1 MGLAVADA
9 QTLGRGRAGR
19 GWTAPPGVA
28 LLLSAGFRPGYLEP
42 HLVWRLAAI
51 VALAMADA
59 AEDAAGLPDGA
70 VRLKWPNDLVVET
83 AGPGALLDAETE
95 LRAARERLEA
105 SVELRKLG
113 GVLGETEG
121 LGTTDPRVVVG
132 IGVNA
137 DWPAEAFPAEL
148 AGGMT
153 SLRVASGGRPID
165 RMALLEGF
173 LDRLEPRLE
182 ALRSG
187 RFPVGDWVDRQA
199 TTGRI
204 VRLAEPGGGPS
215 RDVRAVGVDP
225 LAGGLVVVDPAAPG
239 GERVILAGD
248 VDRVRIV
255 GDARPTTT
263 RSGV

>member
-1 MGLAVADA
+1 VGLAVADE

-28 LLLSAGFRPGYLEP
+28 LLLSTGFRPTYLEP
-42 HLVWRLAAI
+42 PLVWRLAAI

-59 AEDAAGLPDGA
+59 AEDTAGLPDGA
-70 VRLKWPNDLVVET
+70 IRLKWPNDLVVET
-83 AGPGALLDAETE
+83 GGPGALLGAETE

-105 SVELRKLG
+105 PVELRKLG
-113 GVLGETEG
+113 GVLGETDG
-121 LGTTDPRVVVG
+121 LGTPDPRAVVG
-132 IGVNA
+132 IGINA
-137 DWPAEAFPAEL
+137 DWPAESFPPEL
-148 AGGMT
+148 AAGMT

-173 LDRLEPRLE
+173 VGRLEPRLE

-204 VRLAEPGGGPS
+204 VRLAESGDGPP
-215 RDVRAVGVDP
+215 REVRAIGVDP
-225 LAGGLVVVDPAAPG
+225 VAGGLVVADPAAPG
-239 GERVILAGD
+239 GERIVLAAD
-248 VDRVRIV
+248 VDRVRV
-255 GDARPTTT
+255 VADAVPAAA
-263 RSGV
+263 RSEV